1 MIIFL
6 DDDKF
11 ASRLL
16 DFANEYD
23 GNEDKDDKDKSIPD
37 NVNQI
42 LGMIKYN
49 KPYLQQ
55 YLQSIRQNLLE
66 NPNEDADYI
75 GNGLVEIDTLL
86 QYLK

>member
-37 NVNQI
+37 NINQI
-42 LGMIKYN
+42 LDMIKYN
-49 KPYLQQ
+49 KPYIQQ

>member
-6 DDDKF
+6 NDDEF

-16 DFANEYD
+16 NFANEYD

-37 NVNQI
+37 NINQI
-42 LGMIKYN
+42 LDMIKYN
-49 KPYLQQ
+49 KPYIQQ

>member
-6 DDDKF
+6 NDDEF

-37 NVNQI
+37 NINQI
-42 LGMIKYN
+42 LDMIKYD

>member
-6 DDDKF
+6 NDDKF

-37 NVNQI
+37 NINQI
-42 LGMIKYN
+42 LDMIKYD